1 MQNSLE
7 DIDLKVELKNDKI
20 ESKEV
25 VLRKSMD
32 NQNETNPKSA
42 KE

>member
-32 NQNETNPKSA
+32 NQNENNPRSP